1 MTLVERMLSKQPFL
15 RANAF
20 VWFRL
25 PKPLLDVPPVQTYG
39 VFLQKLV
46 RMRSSREQ
54 NPRTYFLRNR
64 PELEVICS
72 LAAPQPQNATFKVA
86 VLACSMG
93 AEAYTILS
101 GIKQRRPDLQV
112 EMQGLDISSEALA
125 IAKEGLWDR
134 DAFQLERLTPSEI
147 DQFFDR
153 EGSKLRVKE
162 WLRKGVKFQLA
173 DATQPS
179 VIASLGPQNLVIA
192 NRFLCHMQPA
202 TAETALRNIAT
213 LVAPQGYLVCS
224 GVDVDVRTKV
234 MASLGWRP
242 ILDRLEE
249 IHDGDHTLRDGWP
262 WEYWALEPLDKKRL
276 DWQLR
281 YATVFQRQY

>member
-1 MTLVERMLSKQPFL
+1 MTLVERMLSRQPFL

-25 PKPLLDVPPVQTYG
+25 PKPVLETPPIQNYG

-46 RMRSSREQ
+46 RLRSPREQ

-64 PELEVICS
+64 PELELICE
-72 LAAPQPQNATFKVA
+72 LASRRPINATLKIA

-101 GIKQRRPDLQV
+101 GIKKLRPDLTV
-112 EMQGLDISSEALA
+112 EMHGLDIFDEALS
-125 IAKEGLWDR
+125 IAKEGVWDPN
-134 DAFQLERLTPSEI
+134 AFQLERLTPSEI
-147 DQFFDR
+147 QEFFDR
-153 EGSKLRVKE
+153 DGSKLRVKE

-179 VIASLGPQNLVIA
+179 VLAELGPQDMVIA

-202 TAETALRNIAT
+202 TAEAALRNIAA

-234 MASLGWRP
+234 VASLGWKP
-242 ILDRLEE
+242 IVDKIEA
-249 IHDGDHTLRDGWP
+249 IHEGDHTLRDGWP
-262 WEYWALEPLDKKRL
+262 WEYWALEPLDKTRP

-281 YATVFQRQY
+281 YATVFQRP

>member
-1 MTLVERMLSKQPFL
+1 MNVDARNLGVKLFL
-15 RANAF
+15 KANAL

-25 PKPLLDVPPVQTYG
+25 PKPVVEAPPVQHYG
-39 VFLQKLV
+39 VFLQRLV
-46 RMRSSREQ
+46 RSRSAREQ

-64 PELEVICS
+64 PELELICK
-72 LAAPQPQNATFKVA
+72 LASRHPQNGTVRLA

-93 AEAYTILS
+93 AEAYTILA
-101 GIKQRRPDLQV
+101 GIKKSRPDLTV
-112 EMQGLDISSEALA
+112 RMQALDIAPEPIA
-125 IAKEGLWDR
+125 IAKEGLWDPN
-134 DAFQLERLTPSEI
+134 AFQLERLTPSEI
-147 DQFFDR
+147 EQFFDR

-162 WLRKGVKFQLA
+162 WLRKGVEFQLA

-179 VIASLGPQNLVIA
+179 VIAKLGPQDLVIA

-213 LVAPQGYLVCS
+213 LVAPHGYLVCS

-234 MASLGWRP
+234 MRSLGWTP
-242 ILDRLEE
+242 ITERIEE
-249 IHDGDHTLRDGWP
+249 LHDGDHTLRDGFP
-262 WEYWALEPLDKKRL
+262 WEYWALEPLDKTQP

-281 YATVFQRQY
+281 YATIFQRP

>member
-1 MTLVERMLSKQPFL
+1 MTIVERMLSRQPFL

-25 PKPLLDVPPVQTYG
+25 PKPVLEIPQVQTYG
-39 VFLQKLV
+39 VYLQKLV
-46 RMRSSREQ
+46 RMRSPREQ

-64 PELEVICS
+64 PELELICE
-72 LAAPQPQNATFKVA
+72 LATRDRPQGATFKIT

-101 GIKQRRPDLQV
+101 GIKKARPDLQV
-112 EMQGLDISSEALA
+112 TMHAMDIAPEPLS
-125 IAKEGLWDR
+125 IAKEGLWDPG
-134 DAFQLERLTPSEI
+134 AFQLERLTPGEI
-147 DQFFDR
+147 DEFFDR
-153 EGSKLRVKE
+153 EGNKLRVKK
-162 WLRKGVKFQLA
+162 WLREGVAFELA
-173 DATQPS
+173 DATEPTVS
-179 VIASLGPQNLVIA
+179 KRLGPQDMVIA

-234 MASLGWRP
+234 MASLGWTP
-242 ILDRLEE
+242 ILDRIEE
-249 IHDGDHTLRDGWP
+249 LHDGDHTLRDGWP
-262 WEYWALEPLDKKRL
+262 WEYWALEPLDKSRP

-281 YATVFQRQY
+281 YATVFRRP

>member
-1 MTLVERMLSKQPFL
+1 MTLVERMLSLQPFL

-25 PKPLLDVPPVQTYG
+25 PKPVLDAPPVQTYG
-39 VFLQKLV
+39 VYLQKLV
-46 RMRSSREQ
+46 RLRSRREQ

-64 PELEVICS
+64 PELELIVK
-72 LAAPQPQNATFKVA
+72 LASQRPQNATFRVA

-101 GIKQRRPDLQV
+101 GIKQSRPDMTV
-112 EMQGLDISSEALA
+112 KMHGLDISQEPLA
-125 IAKEGLWDR
+125 IAKEGLWDPN
-134 DAFQLERLTPSEI
+134 AFQLERLTPSEI
-147 DQFFDR
+147 EEFFER
-153 EGSKLRVKE
+153 EGSKLRVKA
-162 WLRKGVKFQLA
+162 WLRKGVEFQLA

-179 VIASLGPQNLVIA
+179 VIASLGPQDMVIA

-202 TAETALRNIAT
+202 TSETALRNIAA

-234 MASLGWRP
+234 VRSLGWTP
-242 ILDRLEE
+242 ITERIEE
-249 IHDGDHTLRDGWP
+249 LHDGDHTLRDGWP
-262 WEYWALEPLDKKRL
+262 WEYWALEPLDKSKP

-281 YATVFQRQY
+281 YATIFQRP

>member
-1 MTLVERMLSKQPFL
+1 M

-25 PKPLLDVPPVQTYG
+25 PKPVLDLPPVQTYG
-39 VFLQKLV
+39 VFLQRLV
-46 RMRSSREQ
+46 RMRSRREQ

-64 PELEVICS
+64 PELEVICQ
-72 LAAPQPQNATFKVA
+72 LAIKRPQNSTYKVA

-101 GIKQRRPDLQV
+101 GIKKIRPDLQV
-112 EMQGLDISSEALA
+112 EMQGLDISPEPLA

-147 DQFFDR
+147 DEFFDR

-179 VIASLGPQNLVIA
+179 VIASLGQQDLVIA
-192 NRFLCHMQPA
+192 NRFLCHMQPM

-213 LVAPQGYLVCS
+213 LVAPQGHLVCS

-234 MASLGWRP
+234 MASLGWKP
-242 ILDRLEE
+242 VLDRMEE
-249 IHDGDHTLRDGWP
+249 IHEGDHTLRDGWP
-262 WEYWALEPLDKKRL
+262 WEYWALEPLDKKRP

-281 YATVFQRQY
+281 YATVFQKP